1 MVEAARARREHKT
14 RPAPPCAPTSP
25 VPAANRGG
33 VLPVPAVERA
43 PTDAYQDSLPIRH
56 RHAGGVDLGL
66 RSHWAAAP
74 PLPDGTAQV
83 EEFDTSTDGLEALAD
98 WLQQHGVTTVAL
110 EAIGVYWEPLFA
122 LLEERGFE
130 VILVAPAYTSGIKGR
145 PKTDRLDC
153 QWIQRLHAHGL
164 LPASFRP
171 AAEVAVLRHYLRQRA
186 ELVRNAARHLQHMQ
200 KALEQMN
207 VKLAEVISDI
217 TGLTGRKIIQALLAG
232 ERDPLTLAR
241 LRDKHCQNSAATI
254 ARALRGQWRPEARFA
269 LRQAWDS
276 WEHYQGQ
283 LRALEDVIQK
293 QLHRL
298 KKSPELPPL
307 AAKPRQRGRQ
317 PNDPRFDVRA
327 TLYYVTG
334 VDLTELEGIA
344 EVTALVVVSAIG
356 LDMSRFPSVKHFGAW
371 LGLCPVVKQSGR
383 SKSGKK
389 KIKSARTR
397 RGRGRAAQA
406 LCLAASSL
414 WQNRS
419 ALGSFLRRLK
429 ARLGPEKAVTA
440 TAHKL
445 ARLVYQTLKSGVLP
459 AQVSAAEYEA
469 AQQARAVAALKKKAR
484 RLGLVVTESAAQTPA
499 APPS

>member
-1 MVEAARARREHKT
+1 MSRRKHKHRTATPPVVVASAAPE
-14 RPAPPCAPTSP
+14 PAAAPAAPT
-25 VPAANRGG
+25 V
-33 VLPVPAVERA
+33 V
-43 PTDAYQDSLPIRH
+43 YHDSLPLRC

-74 PLPDGTAQV
+74 PLPDGTPQV
-83 EEFDTSTDGLEALAD
+83 AEFDTFTDSLEALAD

-110 EAIGVYWEPLFA
+110 EATGVYWEPLLA
-122 LLEERGFE
+122 LLQERGFE
-130 VILVAPAYTSGIKGR
+130 VLLAAPTYSSGIKGR

-171 AAEVAVLRHYLRQRA
+171 SADVAVLRHYLRQRA
-186 ELVRNAARHLQHMQ
+186 ELVHNGARHIQHMH

-207 VKLAEVISDI
+207 LKLAEVLSDV
-217 TGLTGRKIIQALLAG
+217 TGLTGRKIIQAILAG
-232 ERDPLTLAR
+232 QRDPLTLAQ
-241 LRDKHCQNSAATI
+241 LRDKHCHNDADAI
-254 ARALRGQWRPEARFA
+254 ARALRGSWRPEALFA

-276 WEHYQGQ
+276 WQHYQTQ
-283 LRALEDVIQK
+283 LRAVEAVISQ

-298 KKSPELPPL
+298 KKSGELPPL
-307 AAKPRQRGRQ
+307 PPKPRQRGRQ

-327 TLYYVTG
+327 ALYYVTG

-344 EVTALVVVSAIG
+344 DVTALVVVSEIG
-356 LDMSRFPSVKHFGAW
+356 LDMSRFPTVKHFCAW
-371 LGLCPVVKQSGR
+371 LGLCPLVKQSGR
-383 SKSGKK
+383 NKK
-389 KIKSARTR
+389 GRKKVLSARTR

-414 WQNRS
+414 WGNLS

-429 ARLGPEKAVTA
+429 ARLGPQKAVVA

-459 AQVSAAEYEA
+459 AAVSAAEYAA
-469 AQQARAVAALKKKAR
+469 AQQARAVEALKKKAR
-484 RLGLVVTESAAQTPA
+484 RLGLVVTENATPA
-499 APPS
+499 AAASSS